1 MNLDRVL
8 FWIRLIAWGILD
20 VLNALDD
27 DPGNGEPAFRQAN
40 VGDPDEGF
48 KPERIQVWIG
58 ILARA
63 ALQAVEEV
71 GAPPPEKSGARSI
84 GAGAPPASRRTG
96 RWEKFK
102 PERIQ
107 FWLGLIARFVLAVIA
122 GVNEETGKSG
132 ERSVGPAPTGAPASQ
147 EADN

>member
-1 MNLDRVL
+1 MNLDRVV
-8 FWIRLIAWGILD
+8 FWIRLIAWAILD

-27 DPGNGEPAFRQAN
+27 DPGNGEKSFGNPEE
-40 VGDPDEGF
+40 DF

-58 ILARA
+58 IVVRA

-71 GAPPPEKSGARSI
+71 GAPPPERSGARSI
-84 GAGAPPASRRTG
+84 GASRRPGLWTT
-96 RWEKFK
+96 FK

-107 FWLGLIARFVLAVIA
+107 FWFGLIARFVLAVIA
-122 GVNEETGKSG
+122 GINEETGKSG
-132 ERSVGPAPTGAPASQ
+132 ERATGPAPTGAPASQ